1 MSNLK
6 SCPRC
11 GEHKLEVLRTHSHCL
26 ECNYSPD
33 VDGALRVSKDP
44 RKIKI
49 ISPASQIENTLN
61 DLEKYN
67 EQ

>member
-6 SCPRC
+6 TCPRC
-11 GEHKLEVLRTHSHCL
+11 GDRKLEVLRTHSHCL

-33 VDGALRVSKDP
+33 VDGTFRFSSEHK
-44 RKIKI
+44 KIRT
-49 ISPASQIENTLN
+49 ISPLSQTENILN